1 MVTIMAIIS
10 QINHHLLIIKYYQIN
25 LAIIITIIILNLIL
39 LRVHLQVLHQDLHLN
54 HQKMELVNSIHH
66 LKLVVILILQM
77 YFIIVITFLILFLI
91 LIHHQ
96 DFLLNFLQVLFLI
109 LHLNHLLDLLRVLL
123 NQVISLE
130 FLNWLQKVL
139 FIGLVRHLQIILL
152 CL

>member
-1 MVTIMAIIS
+1 MAIID
-10 QINHHLLIIKYYQIN
+10 QTNHHLLIIKYYQIN
-25 LAIIITIIILNLIL
+25 LVIIITIIILNLIL
-39 LRVHLQVLHQDLHLN
+39 LRVHFQVLHQDLHLN
-54 HQKMELVNSIHH
+54 HQKMELVNSILH
-66 LKLVVILILQM
+66 LMLVVILILQM
-77 YFIIVITFLILFLI
+77 YFIIVITFLI

-109 LHLNHLLDLLRVLL
+109 LHLNHLQGLLQVLL

-139 FIGLVRHLQIILL
+139 FIGLVRQLQIILL